1 VASHSGVHAL
11 CPSTRNLTD
20 DQLDLIGSCG
30 GLVGIVGEVSA
41 LRADGHDDPETP
53 LARIAEHAA
62 YVAERIGVEHVGLGS
77 DFDGARMPAALPDAS
92 AFPALLD
99 ALAAAGFDDAELDL
113 IAHGNWRRVLAAAW
127 H

>member
-30 GLVGIVGEVSA
+30 GLVGVVCEVSA

-77 DFDGARMPAALPDAS
+77 DFDGARMPAGLPDAS

-99 ALAAAGFDDAELDL
+99 ALGGAGFNDAELDL
-113 IAHGNWRRVLAAAW
+113 IAHGNWRRVLAAVW
-127 H
+127 R